1 MHKQNFYWISLYYV
15 ANSHWLLTF
24 PTGPTS
30 TCLAENN
37 HENKNKFS
45 IVLLRNAKITMT
57 THVVAGTGTTAAALI
72 GNPRRRSSPA
82 AQSSLHLPLNSH
94 QNRSNRRRMFS
105 PIYASVSASPAP
117 VTKPDDLVDTILSKV
132 QLLDFYLLMIFFLE
146 EKKRKLMK
154 LFVN

>member
-1 MHKQNFYWISLYYV
+1 
-15 ANSHWLLTF
+15 
-24 PTGPTS
+24 
-30 TCLAENN
+30 
-37 HENKNKFS
+37 
-45 IVLLRNAKITMT
+45 MT